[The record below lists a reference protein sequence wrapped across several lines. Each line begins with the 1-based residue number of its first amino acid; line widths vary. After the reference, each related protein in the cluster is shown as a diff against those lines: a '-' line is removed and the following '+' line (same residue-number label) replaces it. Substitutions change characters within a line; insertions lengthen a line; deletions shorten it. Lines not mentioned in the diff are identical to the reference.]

1 MSSAL
6 ARRGHSVTLIGR
18 TRFDTNSGVRPS
30 AWNER
35 IARAS
40 RGGRVMFALRAALAE
55 EADIYHFHDPELIPL
70 GIALKALR
78 RSRAVVYDVH
88 EDYPSMMLEK
98 YWLPQPV
105 RPLIAKGAAAANRLA
120 GFCLNG
126 IVTADPWVAEEFQK
140 FAPGKTTVYYNFPVP
155 SLFALNGKR
164 VTATAD
170 LVYVG
175 GMSERSGIFVLL
187 DALALLR
194 EQGYRPTVRLAGYTD
209 GIAGRSAIEKAIG
222 DRRLGEQ
229 IDFHGRIPHAEVPSW
244 IRSGR
249 VGLVMLQAIPKFMKN
264 IPSKMF
270 EYWACG
276 LSVIASDL
284 PPIRRFV
291 TDHETGLLFSPEKSE
306 SLAEAIRFM
315 MEHTEER
322 ERMGQLGHK
331 RVWEEW
337 NNETQIDRLI
347 RFYKRIL
354 PGTT

>member
-1 MSSAL
+1 
-6 ARRGHSVTLIGR
+6 
-18 TRFDTNSGVRPS
+18 VRPS

-35 IARAS
+35 IARAG
-40 RGGRVMFALRAALAE
+40 RGGRVALALRAALAE
-55 EADIYHFHDPELIPL
+55 QADIYHFHDPELIPL
-70 GIALKALR
+70 GIALKAIR
-78 RSRAVVYDVH
+78 PSRAVVYDVH

-98 YWLPQPV
+98 YWLPRPV
-105 RPLIAKGAAAANRLA
+105 RPLIAKGAALANRLA

-164 VTATAD
+164 ITATAD

-194 EQGYRPTVRLAGYTD
+194 EKGCRPTVKLAGYTD
-209 GIAGRSAIEKAIG
+209 GIVGRSAIEKAIA

-249 VGLVMLQAIPKFMKN
+249 VGLVMLQPIPKFMKN

-276 LSVIASDL
+276 LPVIASDL

-291 TDHETGLLFSPEKSE
+291 NDHETGLLFSPETPG
-306 SLAEAIRFM
+306 SLAKAIQFM
-315 MEHTEER
+315 IDHPDER
-322 ERMGQLGHK
+322 ERMGQFGYK
-331 RVWEEW
+331 RVSQEW
-337 NNETQIDRLI
+337 NNETQINRLI
-347 RFYKRIL
+347 RFYERIL
-354 PGTT
+354 PVAT